1 MNDQALVNANKHANN
16 PDNAN
21 STAADNGADLRTAG
35 ISRRKF
41 LAATAAVAG
50 AGVLGHVPRARAA
63 QSIAVTC
70 WGGSYEK
77 GIREHFADPFTKETG
92 TEVILVNNAD
102 LTKIKVQVESKNVQW
117 DVFDSV
123 GPQITAG
130 SKMGLWEDIDR
141 KIVNTSDLVAPG
153 GKDYIGTYLFAGG
166 IAWDPKRFPEGKRP
180 MVFKDFWD
188 AQRFPGR
195 RGLRTRISE
204 TLEMALVADGVAP
217 DKLYPLDIE
226 RGFKALDRIKP
237 HVKKWIETT
246 PETITLL
253 TANEIDFSYTYLSRV
268 LPAQKAGSSV
278 QMSMQQTINSLEYLA
293 VPKYSKNKEAAMRY
307 LAFCLRPD
315 RQAAFGSTNNFMP
328 NAKKGAGL
336 LPADSANSMPDM
348 SNPNNIVLN
357 DAWWADNYDA
367 LQKRYTEWM
376 LI

>member
-1 MNDQALVNANKHANN
+1 MKDKLRNAG
-16 PDNAN
+16 
-21 STAADNGADLRTAG
+21 STAVPGNRSGVTSDSPF
-35 ISRRKF
+35 SRRRF
-41 LAATAAVAG
+41 LATTAWVAG
-50 AGVLGHVPRARAA
+50 GAALGFAQRARAA

-77 GIREHFADPFTKETG
+77 GIKEHFADPFTKETG
-92 TEVILVNNAD
+92 IEVILINNAD
-102 LTKIKVQVESKNVQW
+102 LTKMKVQVESKNVQW

-130 SKMGLWEDIDR
+130 AKMGLWEDIDR
-141 KIVNTSDLVAPG
+141 SIVDTSDLIAPG
-153 GKDYIGTYLFAGG
+153 AKTYVGTYLFAGG
-166 IAWDPKRFPEGKRP
+166 IAWDPKRFPDGKHP
-180 MVFKDFWD
+180 NVFKDFWD

-195 RGLRTRISE
+195 RGLRTRVSE

-226 RGFKALDRIKP
+226 RGFKALDRVKP
-237 HVKKWIETT
+237 LVKKWIETT

-293 VPKYSKNKEAAMRY
+293 VPKYSKNREAAMRY
-307 LAFCLRPD
+307 VAFCLRPD
-315 RQAAFGSTNNFMP
+315 RQAAFGSTNNFSP
-328 NAKKGAGL
+328 NSRKGATM
-336 LPADSANSMPDM
+336 LPADSSKSMPDM
-348 SNPNNIVLN
+348 LNPNNIVLN
-357 DAWWADNYDA
+357 DAWWADNYDT

-376 LI
+376 LL

>member
-1 MNDQALVNANKHANN
+1 MNGNTHMDGNVTVP
-16 PDNAN
+16 PD
-21 STAADNGADLRTAG
+21 AG
-35 ISRRKF
+35 DDASAPGFSRRQF
-41 LAATAAVAG
+41 LAATAVLIGSGAMAVASK
-50 AGVLGHVPRARAA
+50 ARAA
-63 QSIAVTC
+63 ASIAVTC

-92 TEVILVNNAD
+92 IDVILVNNAD
-102 LTKIKVQVESKNVQW
+102 LTKMKVQVDSKNVQW

-130 SKMGLWEDIDR
+130 AKMGLWEDIDT
-141 KIVNTSDLVAPG
+141 KIVNTSDLIAPG
-153 GKDYIGTYLFAGG
+153 GKTYVGTYLFAGG
-166 IAWDPKRFPEGKRP
+166 IAWDPKRFPDGKHP
-180 MVFKDFWD
+180 NDFKDFWD

-226 RGFKALDRIKP
+226 RGFKSLDRVKP
-237 HVKKWIETT
+237 IVKKWIETT

-268 LPAQKAGSSV
+268 LPAQKTGSSV

-293 VPKYSKNKEAAMRY
+293 VPKYSKNRDAAMRY
-307 LAFCLRPD
+307 VAFCLRPD
-315 RQAAFGSTNNFMP
+315 RQAAFGSTNNFSP
-328 NAKKGAGL
+328 NARKGVAMM
-336 LPADSANSMPDM
+336 PADASKGMPDM
-348 SNPNNIVLN
+348 LNPNNIILN
-357 DAWWADNYDA
+357 DAWWADNYDT

-376 LI
+376 LT

>member
-1 MNDQALVNANKHANN
+1 
-16 PDNAN
+16 
-21 STAADNGADLRTAG
+21 
-35 ISRRKF
+35 
-41 LAATAAVAG
+41 
-50 AGVLGHVPRARAA
+50 
-63 QSIAVTC
+63 
-70 WGGSYEK
+70 
-77 GIREHFADPFTKETG
+77 
-92 TEVILVNNAD
+92 
-102 LTKIKVQVESKNVQW
+102 
-117 DVFDSV
+117 
-123 GPQITAG
+123 
-130 SKMGLWEDIDR
+130 
-141 KIVNTSDLVAPG
+141 VAPG
-153 GKDYIGTYLFAGG
+153 AKDYIGTYLFAGG
-166 IAWDPKRFPEGKRP
+166 IAWDPKRFPEGKYP
-180 MVFKDFWD
+180 AVFKDFWD

-226 RGFKALDRIKP
+226 RGFKSLDRIKP

-293 VPKYSKNKEAAMRY
+293 VPKFSKNKEAAMRY

-328 NAKKGAGL
+328 NARKGAAM
-336 LPADSANSMPDM
+336 LPPDSAKGMPDM
-348 SNPNNIVLN
+348 RNPNNIVLN
-357 DAWWADNYDA
+357 DAWWADTYDA

-376 LI
+376 LL

>member
-1 MNDQALVNANKHANN
+1 MKENMIDDGTKAAPAGCGS
-16 PDNAN
+16 DTGT
-21 STAADNGADLRTAG
+21 STL
-35 ISRRKF
+35 SRRRF
-41 LAATAAVAG
+41 IAATAVVAG
-50 AGVLGHVPRARAA
+50 AGVLGFTPRVRAA
-63 QSIAVTC
+63 QSITVTC

-77 GIREHFADPFTKETG
+77 GIREHFADPFTKATG
-92 TEVILVNNAD
+92 IEVILVNNAD
-102 LTKIKVQVESKNVQW
+102 LTKMKVQVESKNVQW

-130 SKMGLWEDIDR
+130 AKMGLWEDIDR
-141 KIVNTSDLVAPG
+141 SIVDTSDLVAPG
-153 GKDYIGTYLFAGG
+153 GTTYVGTYLFAGG
-166 IAWDPKRFPEGKRP
+166 MAWDPKRFPDGKHP
-180 MVFKDFWD
+180 GNFKEFWD

-226 RGFKALDRIKP
+226 RGFKALDRVKP
-237 HVKKWIETT
+237 LVKKWIETT

-278 QMSMQQTINSLEYLA
+278 QMSMLQTINSLEYLA
-293 VPKYSKNKEAAMRY
+293 VPKYTKNKEAAMRY

-315 RQAAFGSTNNFMP
+315 RQAAFGSTNNFSP
-328 NAKKGAGL
+328 NSRKGAAL
-336 LPADSANSMPDM
+336 LPGDSAKSMPDM
-348 SNPNNIVLN
+348 GNPNNIILN
-357 DAWWADNYDA
+357 DAWWADNYDT
-367 LQKRYTEWM
+367 LQKRFTEWM